1 MNFNQIKPLNRADEI
16 EIDDA
21 QKCCRIFI
29 KDSVMSSTIIT
40 LKVSDDGNIK
50 AINFSHLPVIN
61 WVPFAKGYE
70 RALRYEKMIRFLK

>member
-21 QKCCRIFI
+21 QKCCYIFI
-29 KDSVMSSTIIT
+29 RDQVRSSTVVL
-40 LKVSDDGNIK
+40 LKVSDGGDIK
-50 AINFSHLPVIN
+50 AVNSERLPVDG
-61 WVPFAKGYE
+61 WEPVVACYA